1 MSGFIQRPYAV
12 HPLILYLAR
21 TLTVFNSKN
30 MSDLATRIR
39 QVHTHVDGLRRE
51 RDKLSV
57 TVSSLEEGARETKR
71 NVEVLHARI
80 MELERENEVLRL
92 VKPAA
97 AAETDRSGSKE
108 RIDELV
114 SEIDR
119 CLALLKN

>member
-1 MSGFIQRPYAV
+1 MNGFIQRPYAV
-12 HPLILYLAR
+12 GPRSYLWHGP
-21 TLTVFNSKN
+21 LTVLNSKN

-39 QVHTHVDGLRRE
+39 QVHAHVDGLRKE
-51 RDKLSV
+51 RDKLA
-57 TVSSLEEGARETKR
+57 TAVSSLEEGTRETKR

-97 AAETDRSGSKE
+97 VAETDRSGSKE